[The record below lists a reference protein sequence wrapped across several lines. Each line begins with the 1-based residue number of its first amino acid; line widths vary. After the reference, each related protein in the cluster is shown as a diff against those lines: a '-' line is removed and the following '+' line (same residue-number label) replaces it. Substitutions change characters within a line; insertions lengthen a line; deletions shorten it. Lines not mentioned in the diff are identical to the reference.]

1 MADSSATVAVRL
13 EEVQKTYRTGEVD
26 VHAVRGVSMEIARG
40 EFVALMGS
48 SGSGKST
55 LMNIIGCLDR
65 PTSGHYFLDG
75 EDVSSLSRDQ
85 LADVRNRKLGFVFQ
99 SFNLLARTSA
109 LENVELPLLYS
120 AERLSN
126 AQLRARAERVLEA
139 VGLQGRG
146 EHHPSQL
153 SGGQQQRVAVARA
166 LINDPEVLL
175 ADEPTGNLDSRTSVE
190 VMDIF
195 QSLNDKGITIIM
207 VTHEADIAAYAQRNV
222 VMRDGRI
229 LSDRAVT
236 RRAIAVTELE
246 KLTALPE
253 DPGIPA
259 AAGHSPQT

>member
-1 MADSSATVAVRL
+1 MPEASATIAVRL
-13 EEVQKTYRTGEVD
+13 EDVHKTYHTGEVD

-55 LMNIIGCLDR
+55 LMNILGCLDR
-65 PTSGHYFLDG
+65 PTTGRYFLDG

-99 SFNLLARTSA
+99 NFNLLARTSA
-109 LENVELPLLYS
+109 LENVELPLLYG
-120 AERLSN
+120 ALRLSN
-126 AQLRARAERVLEA
+126 AQLREKAEQVLAA
-139 VGLQGRG
+139 VGLQGRSD
-146 EHHPSQL
+146 HHPSQL

-195 QSLNDKGITIIM
+195 QKLNDNGITIIM
-207 VTHEADIAAYAQRNV
+207 VTHEADIAAYARRNV

-229 LSDRAVT
+229 LSDRAVG
-236 RRAIAVTELE
+236 RRLKAAEEVE
-246 KLTALPE
+246 KLIELPE
-253 DPGIPA
+253 EPVGAEVAD
-259 AAGHSPQT
+259 HKT